1 MKSLKFVI
9 ASPEFIEG
17 RGNLVAVMR
26 RLLRST
32 RNDKINKIFV
42 DIFCGLM
49 NIFGWLKQP
58 PFVIMK
64 PKTRIFLT

>member
-9 ASPEFIEG
+9 ASPAAAG

-42 DIFCGLM
+42 DIFCG
-49 NIFGWLKQP
+49 
-58 PFVIMK
+58 
-64 PKTRIFLT
+64 

>member
-42 DIFCGLM
+42 DISQF
-49 NIFGWLKQP
+49 
-58 PFVIMK
+58 
-64 PKTRIFLT
+64 